1 MRPKTRPENPMNRM
15 KQVLTS
21 VGLFAAGIGAAARG
35 NEGLKLRRF
44 ERSQKCT
51 LYILQGRDKLHLYSQ
66 CWSLMM
72 EFFSSRVKLGCLEC

>member
-21 VGLFAAGIGAAARG
+21 VGLFASGIGAAARG

-51 LYILQGRDKLHLYSQ
+51 YCKEEISYICTHSAG
-66 CWSLMM
+66 
-72 EFFSSRVKLGCLEC
+72 V